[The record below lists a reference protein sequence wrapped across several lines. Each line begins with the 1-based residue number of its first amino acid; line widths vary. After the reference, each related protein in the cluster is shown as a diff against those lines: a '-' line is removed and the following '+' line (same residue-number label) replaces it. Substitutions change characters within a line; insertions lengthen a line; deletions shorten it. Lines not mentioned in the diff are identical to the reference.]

1 MQQAQTTAAT
11 ITDPTFAYVTAASTD
26 VTRTFKKHGWTEPD
40 RDKQR
45 AMKRLLNQLDN
56 IDDLDAQLASARL

>member
-1 MQQAQTTAAT
+1 MQVQTTGAT

-26 VTRTFKKHGWTEPD
+26 VTRTFKKHGWTTPD
-40 RDKQR
+40 RTKQR

-56 IDDLDAQLASARL
+56 IDDLDAQLDSARL